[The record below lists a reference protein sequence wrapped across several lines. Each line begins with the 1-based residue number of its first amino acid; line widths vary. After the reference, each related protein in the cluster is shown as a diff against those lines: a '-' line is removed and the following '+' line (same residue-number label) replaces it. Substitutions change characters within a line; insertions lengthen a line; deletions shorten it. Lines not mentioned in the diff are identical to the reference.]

1 MSPSVDFRD
10 YLQTDEEA
18 LGGKFLTIKCNFI
31 ALEILESD
39 MFYIILSVK
48 KKDLDIAPFGKK
60 VRSLMAGWSLIYATL
75 ESILSC
81 S

>member
-18 LGGKFLTIKCNFI
+18 LGVKFWTIKCNFI

-39 MFYIILSVK
+39 MFYTLFGYFQSK
-48 KKDLDIAPFGKK
+48 KKIRILHFLEKNLDH
-60 VRSLMAGWSLIYATL
+60 
-75 ESILSC
+75 
-81 S
+81 

>member
-18 LGGKFLTIKCNFI
+18 LGGKFWTIKCNFI

-39 MFYIILSVK
+39 MFYIIWILSVK
-48 KKDLDIAPFGKK
+48 KKDLDIVLFGEKK
-60 VRSLMAGWSLIYATL
+60 LDH
-75 ESILSC
+75 
-81 S
+81 

>member
-18 LGGKFLTIKCNFI
+18 LGGKFWTIKCNFI

-39 MFYIILSVK
+39 MFYTLFGYFQSK
-48 KKDLDIAPFGKK
+48 EKDLDIALFGEKK
-60 VRSLMAGWSLIYATL
+60 LDH
-75 ESILSC
+75 
-81 S
+81 

>member
-18 LGGKFLTIKCNFI
+18 LGVKFWTIKCNFI

-39 MFYIILSVK
+39 MFYIIWILSVKK
-48 KKDLDIAPFGKK
+48 KKDLDIVLFGEKK
-60 VRSLMAGWSLIYATL
+60 LDH
-75 ESILSC
+75 
-81 S
+81 

>member
-39 MFYIILSVK
+39 MFYIIWILSVK
-48 KKDLDIAPFGKK
+48 KNYLGIAPFGK
-60 VRSLMAGWSLIYATL
+60 I
-75 ESILSC
+75 
-81 S
+81 

>member
-18 LGGKFLTIKCNFI
+18 LGGKILTIKCNFI

-39 MFYIILSVK
+39 MFYTSFGYFQSK
-48 KKDLDIAPFGKK
+48 KKFWILHFLEKKLDH
-60 VRSLMAGWSLIYATL
+60 
-75 ESILSC
+75 
-81 S
+81 